1 MKTKSQTTNIARWS
15 TSLAAASLLIF
26 VTMGSA
32 DAHPDSVSGEAFG
45 ASANAAGATAN
56 KTPDAVLPP
65 DGGMAAASVI
75 SVGVPNVLATDTL
88 TAITSGGISK
98 SASAVKL
105 ATAEQ
110 GNILNGLI
118 TADAVGPLST
128 SRGGPL
134 TAPTDAS
141 GSTLLGLG
149 VQGVR
154 LGGVTPSP

>member
-45 ASANAAGATAN
+45 ASANAAGATVT
-56 KTPDAVLPP
+56 KTPDAVLAP

-88 TAITSGGISK
+88 TAITSGGGSE
-98 SASAVKL
+98 AATAPTL
-105 ATAEQ
+105 ATGEAGE
-110 GNILNGLI
+110 ILDWLI
-118 TADAVGPLST
+118 TARAVGPISS
-128 SRGGPL
+128 SRG
-134 TAPTDAS
+134 DAVPATRDAA
-141 GSTLLGLG
+141 GSTPLGLG
-149 VQGVR
+149 V
-154 LGGVTPSP
+154 

>member
-45 ASANAAGATAN
+45 ASANAAGATVT
-56 KTPDAVLPP
+56 KTPDAVLAP

-88 TAITSGGISK
+88 TAITSGGVNQ
-98 SASAVKL
+98 SASAPSL
-105 ATAEQ
+105 ATGGAVD
-110 GNILNGLI
+110 NLNGLLNG
-118 TADAVGPLST
+118 DP
-128 SRGGPL
+128 
-134 TAPTDAS
+134 
-141 GSTLLGLG
+141 
-149 VQGVR
+149 
-154 LGGVTPSP
+154 